1 MSRLDERREGSELAA
16 LTPHTDT
23 HGTAQLEDGEPTQPS
38 GVPSAGPTPQAP
50 DSGIEPSRWAQVL
63 REPDQP
69 AHGHVEFRFI
79 DKRTRPARVR
89 RRWDPVDDVRL
100 SAHRIHQL
108 ENAGMHVFV
117 GLALRNAAGRSGDD
131 ACLPTTLLWADLDL
145 KGTPGVGN
153 VLQLS
158 PAGLHALK
166 LRQFHGLMEQR
177 HALPPVAVVDSGH
190 GLQVMYRR
198 QPGRVTQTRELNLG
212 LAARLAPLGADA
224 AVVNLERVFRPP
236 GSRNLKNPQ
245 RPLVVSLWHLDV
257 GARVPE
263 AVEAQLLL
271 ASRSG
276 EQRRR
281 GGVVQHA
288 PAGGRRQVLPVMRH
302 PRPYALAALAGEVA
316 AVARS
321 APGTRNA
328 QLNTA
333 AFRLARLVDAG
344 LLEEATVAEALT
356 RAARHSGLAEHEI
369 LPTIRSGLAGV
380 PQRRRGDGK

>member
-1 MSRLDERREGSELAA
+1 MGYGRDALYAAARDGRPLSSGTALAGCISRSRTCRPCSGLSPAQLERNRCPRLDERREESELAA

-38 GVPSAGPTPQAP
+38 GVLSAGPTPQAP

-198 QPGRVTQTRELNLG
+198 QPGRATQTRELNLG

-257 GARVPE
+257 GARVSE
-263 AVEAQLLL
+263 AVEGQLL
-271 ASRSG
+271 
-276 EQRRR
+276 RRTIGRAAAAR
-281 GGVVQHA
+281 GSKHA

-302 PRPYALAALAGEVA
+302 PRPYALAALEG
-316 AVARS
+316 RRR
-321 APGTRNA
+321 P
-328 QLNTA
+328 L
-333 AFRLARLVDAG
+333 
-344 LLEEATVAEALT
+344 
-356 RAARHSGLAEHEI
+356 RAARRVPAMPSSTR
-369 LPTIRSGLAGV
+369 PRSGSHGW
-380 PQRRRGDGK
+380 